1 MGIVKFFPGVRL
13 RRLPKASSDSSVNVD
28 SVFNVSVE
36 ELLTMYVKIN
46 FGRPRPHEPGPPE
59 KQNGTKKR
67 IDSEKEARPRQMLI
81 KTQCLLKFLLISGES
96 PSPTDPLLMPV
107 TSL

>member
-59 KQNGTKKR
+59 MDGTKKR
-67 IDSEKEARPRQMLI
+67 IDSEKETRPRQMLI
-81 KTQCLLKFLLISGES
+81 KAQCLLKICAHIGGKPISCRS
-96 PSPTDPLLMPV
+96 TLDV
-107 TSL
+107 C